1 MSLKN
6 KIKLLMNKVNW
17 EKKPA
22 ITSANDFN
30 HFGLQIVISEQR
42 LMLTQRAK
50 EIEAL
55 QNRIDSMKV
64 QLVPSYTEQHFNWAN
79 KEMIRLGNM
88 VREYSENNELLNVDN
103 MKLRH
108 DRIHDLNQIGGLQE
122 DNSRLQSIVDL
133 YEMKSIHTCS
143 KGCKKDGCSR
153 GLRDEIESLKAEVKR
168 LRKAGDAMERSLAF
182 EYPDSPKVKEWQ
194 AAKEGK
200 PSV

>member
-1 MSLKN
+1 
-6 KIKLLMNKVNW
+6 MNKVNW
-17 EKKPA
+17 KEKPA

-42 LMLTQRAK
+42 LMLTHRAK

-108 DRIHDLNQIGGLQE
+108 DHIHDLNQIGGLQE

-143 KGCKKDGCSR
+143 KGCKKAGCSR
-153 GLRDEIESLKAEVKR
+153 GLRDETESLKAEVKR
-168 LRKAGDAMERSLAF
+168 LKFEIEVHRKGWNSSDAY
-182 EYPDSPKVKEWQ
+182 EYDCKLKIAKMKQS
-194 AAKEGK
+194 KEGK